1 MQINKLISNIQQL
14 SNSFQQSA
22 ISAVNVHLTI
32 RNWLI
37 GFYIVEFEQQ
47 GEDRAKYGEKL
58 LQNLAEKLNEEGF
71 SYRNLKLFR
80 QFYVTYPQVA
90 DYLPVFFQRNVQI
103 WHSLSAKLQLP
114 ENKDIAIGQSV
125 IAKSEKTD
133 IAIWQTPSAQLQL
146 SENKGIAIG
155 HSLSAQFE
163 NINIPLIPVEKFIT
177 KLSFTHIKQLLPIEN
192 PLKRLFYEIECIKG
206 TWSVRELK
214 RQIDTLFYERSG
226 MSEKPELLN
235 QIVQEK
241 TEKLLP
247 ANVIKTT
254 SFFEFLG
261 VKSKDVVYESDLEKA
276 LIEHLQEFI
285 LELGDGFCFE
295 AQQKRI
301 LIGDEYFYCDL
312 VFYHRI
318 LKCHVLVELKI
329 GQFEYEHIGQLKTY
343 INYYRKEIMRQD
355 DNPPV
360 GILLVTDK
368 NNALIEYAFAD
379 SDKDIFVSKYALEL
393 PTKQQLADFILNEYK
408 KL

>member
-1 MQINKLISNIQQL
+1 MKINKLILNIQQL
-14 SNSFQQSA
+14 STSFQQSA
-22 ISAVNVHLTI
+22 ISAVNVHLTV

-58 LQNLAEKLNEEGF
+58 LQNLATKLNEEGL
-71 SYRNLKLFR
+71 SYRNLRLYR
-80 QFYVTYPQVA
+80 QFYITYPQVS
-90 DYLPVFFQRNVQI
+90 DYLPMFFQRNQQI
-103 WHSLSAKLQLP
+103 RQTLSAKLQFP
-114 ENKDIAIGQSV
+114 VNNNVAIWQSV
-125 IAKSEKTD
+125 IAKSENTD
-133 IAIWQTPSAQLQL
+133 IPIEQLQ
-146 SENKGIAIG
+146 N
-155 HSLSAQFE
+155 AQFE
-163 NINIPLIPVEKFIT
+163 IPKISGEKIVT
-177 KLSFTHIKQLLPIEN
+177 KLSYTHIIQLLPIEN
-192 PLKRLFYEIECIKG
+192 QTKRLFYEIECIKG

-214 RQIDTLFYERSG
+214 RQIDALFYERSEI
-226 MSEKPELLN
+226 SKKPELLS
-235 QIVQEK
+235 QITQEK

-247 ANVIKTT
+247 SDVIKAT

-261 VKSKDVVYESDLEKA
+261 MKTKDVVYESDLERA

-285 LELGDGFCFE
+285 LELGNGFCFE
-295 AQQKRI
+295 TQQKRI

-318 LKCHVLVELKI
+318 LKCHVLIELKV

-360 GILLVTDK
+360 GILLVTNK
-368 NNALIEYAFAD
+368 NDALIEYAFAD
-379 SDKDIFVSKYALEL
+379 IDKDIFVSKYTLEL